1 MGGMASFYLK
11 SNENKFKG
19 LNEFR
24 LGFGASGYEYAGD
37 FELVTNK
44 FFYFLYQTLSPI
56 LKKFKKKKKNTSRRN
71 DDTDSDVETKEK
83 KPSLLSLL
91 LNRKKNDE

>member
-1 MGGMASFYLK
+1 MGGIASFYLK

-24 LGFGASGYEYAGD
+24 LGFGATGYEYAGD

-56 LKKFKKKKKNTSRRN
+56 LKKFNKKKKKINKKDNNNNNS
-71 DDTDSDVETKEK
+71 EPKEK

-91 LNRKKNDE
+91 LNRKKNDED